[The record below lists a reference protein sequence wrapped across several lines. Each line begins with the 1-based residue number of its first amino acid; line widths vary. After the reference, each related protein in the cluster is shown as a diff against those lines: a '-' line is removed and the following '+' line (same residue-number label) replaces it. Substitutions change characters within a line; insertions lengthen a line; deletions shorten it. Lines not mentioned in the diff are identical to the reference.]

1 MGEIF
6 RYTDRDG
13 DYLQVDTRT
22 DHLRF
27 RTGTDDAAH
36 AADVDRHNV
45 LALHAALGEWLFP
58 TAAGTPDTTLLERMV
73 RKAAE
78 DAVTAVLPLYLS
90 GARSRYVDA
99 SPAPGLLGATLVES
113 DPEPHDVGHA
123 EDPAEDPVAA
133 CGELIRP
140 GQILAD
146 VHSCGFLW
154 AVHKAQPEHRGRLMS
169 ELPRRTRVRS
179 GPSWDDMLWGE
190 NTGGVPPV
198 ECTCTHRVSWMHG
211 QGGCNAS
218 FCTCVWTGT
227 E

>member
-13 DYLQVDTRT
+13 DYLKVDIRT

-27 RTGTDDAAH
+27 RAGTDDGAH

-78 DAVTAVLPLYLS
+78 DAVTAILPLHLS
-90 GARSRYVDA
+90 GAQSRYVDA

-123 EDPAEDPVAA
+123 EEPV
-133 CGELIRP
+133 
-140 GQILAD
+140 
-146 VHSCGFLW
+146 
-154 AVHKAQPEHRGRLMS
+154 PEHRGRLMS
-169 ELPRRTRVRS
+169 ELPRRTRARG
-179 GPSWDDMLWGE
+179 GPSWDDMLWGS

-198 ECTCTHRVSWMHG
+198 QCTCTHRLNWMHG
-211 QGGCNAS
+211 RGGCDADS
-218 FCTCVWTGT
+218 CACVWTGT